1 MNIKYFWIIAFI
13 STISYPSFS
22 QYTII
27 NNQDATIYTPIQIR
41 HLNERTCQ
49 LLSKSGSKLITDSI
63 YVYNV
68 YYFQT
73 FRSLTKDDF
82 LDELF
87 FKKLNLQ
94 PLYEKD
100 KNGNSFPSS
109 LSIIINKQN
118 EFVGMSW
125 IFYFTEADKCAP
137 SFVSWYLPVIREK
150 EKRNIMCYFDL
161 FGVGYHGNILFGR
174 TYKNEI
180 IVFHSQ
186 KLDTVKVTPIKE
198 FVDKYWSEYFD

>member
-1 MNIKYFWIIAFI
+1 M
-13 STISYPSFS
+13 
-22 QYTII
+22 
-27 NNQDATIYTPIQIR
+27 
-41 HLNERTCQ
+41 
-49 LLSKSGSKLITDSI
+49 ITDSI

-94 PLYEKD
+94 PLYKKD
-100 KNGNSFPSS
+100 KNGYSFPSS
-109 LSIIINKQN
+109 WSMIVNKHK

-125 IFYFTEADKCAP
+125 IFFFTEAEKCAP
-137 SFVSWYLPVIREK
+137 SVVSWYLPVIREK
-150 EKRNIMCYFDL
+150 EKRNIMCYFEL
-161 FGVGYHGNILFGR
+161 FGMGYYGSILFRR

-186 KLDTVKVTPIKE
+186 KLDTIKVNNI
-198 FVDKYWSEYFD
+198 